1 MENEVNDTPV
11 LVETKEKRNQTDVVI
26 SLGGANQVN
35 KNKNPIMENNIDDV
49 MENEVNDTPVKV
61 ETKSEVRKVN
71 EVVHIPEGSQ
81 SPSVSSMKRRKEIP
95 IMTRPDIYKNGAC
108 PPPLTELHTVINE
121 GGDEKLRKRK
131 RETEGSNEKEK
142 KR

>member
-11 LVETKEKRNQTDVVI
+11 LVETENEIMKVSKDGGERDEKEKRKKENN
-26 SLGGANQVN
+26 LERANQI
-35 KNKNPIMENNIDDV
+35 KIKNPTNDM

-61 ETKSEVRKVN
+61 ETESEVRKVN

-108 PPPLTELHTVINE
+108 PPP
-121 GGDEKLRKRK
+121 
-131 RETEGSNEKEK
+131 
-142 KR
+142 